1 MAELTQREKKDAI
14 KRLEGAVDIMTDMA
28 HIRRNSHSRGKPYR
42 MEISPALVKDA
53 IEAFNLFDKDN
64 DHGLDLEELAKVFQ
78 AVGQH
83 PTVPVLEDIIQKY
96 DLNKSGRL
104 EREEFENM
112 ITTFMKPIEEIELE
126 LKDAFRVFDRDGDG
140 FIDREELEKVLK
152 KYGEPLKR
160 RQSIELI
167 ELMDKDKDGK
177 VDVDDFVKFL
187 SEVDRPDYFKK
198 NYPSSTV
205 EKYT

>member
-14 KRLEGAVDIMTDMA
+14 KRLEDAVDIMTDMA
-28 HIRRNSHSRGKPYR
+28 HIRRNSHTHGKTQR
-42 MEISPALVKDA
+42 MEISPALVQEA

-64 DHGLDLEELAKVFQ
+64 DHGLDLEELATVFR

-83 PTVPVLEDIIQKY
+83 PTVPELEDIIQKY

-112 ITTFMKPIEEIELE
+112 ISYYTKPIEEIELE

-152 KYGEPLKR
+152 KYGEPLTR
-160 RQSIELI
+160 RQSRELI
-167 ELMDKDKDGK
+167 ALMDKDNNGK
-177 VDVDDFVKFL
+177 VDVNDFVKFV
-187 SEVDRPDYFKK
+187 SEVDRPDYFRK
-198 NYPSSTV
+198 NYPSKRDSDT
-205 EKYT
+205 